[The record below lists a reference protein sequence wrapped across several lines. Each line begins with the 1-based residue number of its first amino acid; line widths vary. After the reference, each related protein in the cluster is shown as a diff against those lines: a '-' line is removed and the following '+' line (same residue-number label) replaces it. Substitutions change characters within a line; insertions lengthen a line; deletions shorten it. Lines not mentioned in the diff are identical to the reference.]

1 MVNAISPQELKL
13 LSAEN
18 EKFALLDVRERNEY
32 EQGQI
37 FGATQVPRRLL
48 EFRIAALIPVKST
61 KVILYDN
68 DNYRSVLAAKT
79 LERNGYTN
87 VYYLAGGLVEW
98 KKTGNAIV
106 TGVHVLSKSFGEI
119 VGEVWDIVPKMT
131 PIEVKKILDSGEDN
145 FIIIDVRPQEEVDKT
160 GSIPGAICISGVELP
175 LRVNDY
181 HKNGKKIIT
190 TCAGRTRGYISA
202 VTLQKMNIDNVYDLN
217 NGTKGWKLAGFEL
230 QKEIPQGP
238 QPSSESREK
247 ADQFAI
253 DFASAQGI
261 KLISTDQLQAL
272 RQNANQETLYL
283 LDVRSAGEYEFI
295 GHIPGSISIPG
306 GQAIQNTDDIVAIRN
321 GNIVFVCDNGTRAII
336 TAYWYQQMGFP
347 HVHVLE
353 GGLRSWARDGNF
365 LETGIQD
372 VEPLGFAESAK
383 GVGRVAVN
391 QVKLLIDQQA
401 RLTIIDIS
409 DSKTFAIGH
418 IPGAQWISRGWLEK
432 QIGEIITNK
441 SSRLIITGNDND
453 TPILAAVTL
462 REQGYSKLE
471 VLDGGTN
478 AWRKAGYEIANGME
492 GFKSDDWFIPLT
504 EYGLEQSDQ
513 YIKWEEQLAYL
524 PEYMDYFRHKGIVR

>member
-1 MVNAISPQELKL
+1 MTNAISSQELKL
-13 LSAEN
+13 LSEEN

-48 EFRIAALIPVKST
+48 EFRIPELIPVKST

-68 DNYRSVLAAKT
+68 DNYRGVLAADT
-79 LERNGYTN
+79 LEKNGYTN

-98 KKTGNAIV
+98 KRTGNAIV

-119 VGEVWDIVPKMT
+119 VGEVWDIVPKIT
-131 PIEVKKILDSGEDN
+131 PIQVKKILDSGEDN

-175 LRVNDY
+175 LRINDY
-181 HKNGKKIIT
+181 NKNGKKIIT

-230 QKEIPQGP
+230 QKEIPEGP
-238 QPSSESREK
+238 QPSRESREK
-247 ADQFAI
+247 ADEFAI
-253 DFASAQGI
+253 NFASEQGI
-261 KLISTDQLQAL
+261 KLISTDHLQAL
-272 RQNANQETLYL
+272 RQNASQETLYL

-306 GQAIQNTDDIVAIRN
+306 GQAIQNTDDTVALRN
-321 GNIVFVCDNGTRAII
+321 GNIVFVCDNGTRAIL

-347 HVHVLE
+347 HVYVLE
-353 GGLRSWARDGNF
+353 GGLGSWTQDGNV
-365 LETGIQD
+365 LETSIQD

-383 GVGRVAVN
+383 GIGRVVAP
-391 QVKLLIDQQA
+391 QLKMFIDQKE
-401 RLTIIDIS
+401 RITIIDIS
-409 DSKTFAIGH
+409 DSKTFALGH
-418 IPGAQWISRGWLEK
+418 IPGAHWISRGWLEK
-432 QIGEIITNK
+432 QIGELVTDK
-441 SSRLIITGNDND
+441 SSRLMITGNDNYS
-453 TPILAAVTL
+453 PILAAVTL
-462 REQGYSKLE
+462 KEQGYPNVE
-471 VLDGGTN
+471 VLDGGTS
-478 AWRKAGYEIANGME
+478 AWRKASYAIANGME
-492 GFKSDDWFIPLT
+492 GAKPDDWFIPLT
-504 EYGLEQSDQ
+504 EYGLEQSEQ

-524 PEYMDYFRHKGIVR
+524 PEYMDYFRHKGILK